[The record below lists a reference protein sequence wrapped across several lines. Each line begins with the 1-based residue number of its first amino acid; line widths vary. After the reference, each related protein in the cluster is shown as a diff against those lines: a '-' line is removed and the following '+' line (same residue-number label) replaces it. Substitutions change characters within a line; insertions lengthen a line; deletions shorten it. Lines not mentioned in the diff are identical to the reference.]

1 LLRPTAWTA
10 THVCS
15 AAAVLGLLGTAAA
28 FVLASAVPA
37 ILLAFGTLTALY
49 CLLLILVP
57 DRLVGRL
64 LLVPSLLALVATTG
78 VPIGYMLI
86 TSVYDVGLTTFQ
98 HTWRFVGLA
107 NYADLFW
114 RDPQLWPTLW
124 RTVEYLVFG
133 LGLQIGLGLG
143 LALLLNR
150 EFPGKRL
157 AQTVLV
163 FPILTTPVVVAMLW
177 KYLFDVQTGLINQV
191 LGLVGIEPRPWLSVG
206 ALPGI
211 SAIPWVGTWLADA
224 GNFTYGFWA
233 IILVTVWQWAP
244 FCFLVL
250 YAGLV
255 SLPQEPYEA
264 ARMDGASGWQVFRYL
279 TLPLLLP
286 LILTV
291 TLLRL
296 IDLLKVYAQIWVL
309 FGNLVNTRVLNIHL
323 YTLGLGTHEYSK
335 ASALG
340 VLTLLA
346 VMLFTWLLL
355 PWIQGERVRR

>member
-1 LLRPTAWTA
+1 MP
-10 THVCS
+10 
-15 AAAVLGLLGTAAA
+15 A
-28 FVLASAVPA
+28 F
-37 ILLAFGTLTALY
+37 TAL
-49 CLLLILVP
+49 L
-57 DRLVGRL
+57 
-64 LLVPSLLALVATTG
+64 ATTG
-78 VPIGYMLI
+78 LPIGYMLV
-86 TSVYDVGLTTFQ
+86 TSVYDVSLTTFQ
-98 HTWRFVGLA
+98 RPWRFAGLA
-107 NYADLFW
+107 NYADLLL

-124 RTVEYLVFG
+124 RTVQYLI
-133 LGLQIGLGLG
+133 LGLALQVGLGLG

-150 EFPGKRL
+150 EFPGKRW

-163 FPILTTPVVVAMLW
+163 FPVLTTPVVVAMLW
-177 KYLFDVQTGLINQV
+177 KYLFDVQTGLINQL
-191 LGLVGIEPRPWLSVG
+191 LGLVGIEPRPWLSVQ
-206 ALPGI
+206 ALPGVR
-211 SAIPWVGTWLADA
+211 AIPLAGSWLADA
-224 GNFTYGFWA
+224 GNLTYGFLA
-233 IILVTVWQWAP
+233 IVLVTVWQWAP

-264 ARMDGASGWQVFRYL
+264 ARMDGASAWQIFRYV

-286 LILTV
+286 LILVV

-323 YTLGLGTHEYSK
+323 YTLGLGTHEYGK

-346 VMLFTWLLL
+346 VLAFTWLLL
-355 PWIQGERVRR
+355 PWIQGERARR